1 MASLPPR
8 IPDDVPTLDRLIT
21 LLGNRSRGPLT
32 EKPKH
37 ALEALCGAYPDPQTA
52 TRWKTALKELRADL
66 VAEDRV
72 RVAAPPPDDP
82 DDGGPP
88 R

>member
-32 EKPKH
+32 PKPKRE
-37 ALEALCGAYPDPQTA
+37 LEALCGAYPDPQTA

-66 VAEDRV
+66 VAED
-72 RVAAPPPDDP
+72 AARTANTPNPRT
-82 DDGGPP
+82 PP